1 MTILTT
7 LLLAAVQAG
16 GLSWK
21 SPASWPAEAS
31 SSAMRLAT
39 HRVPAAPGDSAPAE
53 LAIFFFGKEGGA
65 VGANVERWF
74 AQFKPEPASAEPT
87 TRVETINGIRVT
99 RVSAEGTFASGMPG
113 QPTTPKATSSSS
125 SSGRARRYARPRSS
139 SMRCCARLRGSKPQP
154 GAGRWREENTPA
166 QALSFQHT
174 WNRILTTL

>member
-1 MTILTT
+1 MTILAT

-87 TRVETINGIRVT
+87 SRVETINGIRVT

-113 QPTTPKATSSSS
+113 QPTTPKGNYALLGAIAEGPEGNLFFKLT
-125 SSGRARRYARPRSS
+125 GPRKTVRAAGKQFDAMLRTLAR
-139 SMRCCARLRGSKPQP
+139 Q
-154 GAGRWREENTPA
+154 
-166 QALSFQHT
+166 
-174 WNRILTTL
+174 

>member
-1 MTILTT
+1 MTILAT

-21 SPASWPAEAS
+21 SPASWPAESS

-39 HRVPAAPGDSAPAE
+39 LRVPAAPGDSAPAE

-87 TRVETINGIRVT
+87 SRVETINGIRVT

-113 QPTTPKATSSSS
+113 QPTSSNLNAPFS
-125 SSGRARRYARPRSS
+125 AW
-139 SMRCCARLRGSKPQP
+139 L
-154 GAGRWREENTPA
+154 
-166 QALSFQHT
+166 
-174 WNRILTTL
+174 

>member
-1 MTILTT
+1 MTILAT

-21 SPASWPAEAS
+21 SPAAWPAETS

-39 HRVPAAPGDSAPAE
+39 LRVPAAPGDPAPAE

-65 VGANVERWF
+65 AGANVERWF

-113 QPTTPKATSSSS
+113 QPTTPKGNYALLGAIAEGPEGNVFFKLIGPRKTV
-125 SSGRARRYARPRSS
+125 RAAAKQFDAMLRTLAR
-139 SMRCCARLRGSKPQP
+139 Q
-154 GAGRWREENTPA
+154 
-166 QALSFQHT
+166 
-174 WNRILTTL
+174 